1 MGETEYID
9 ISKQR
14 SKSGIRNAIKTVA
27 ELAFPPS
34 LYCVCC
40 GNIIDSTRTYS
51 LCDHCMDHFRWDRSD
66 GISSEDIKLIR
77 CVSYGIYERS
87 LIFDLKYRGK
97 KHVARVIAEIM
108 ADKLISLG
116 IELDYLVPVPMFKEK
131 EKNRG
136 FNQTR
141 LIADFLSKELA
152 CNVSDCLVR
161 TRATRPMRG
170 LSEEQRAEN
179 IKGSI
184 AVASDFD
191 GFDKKAKVAVLDD
204 FYTTGSTARE
214 CIRALK
220 VTGAED
226 IIFIAFASR

>member
-51 LCDHCMDHFRWDRSD
+51 LCDHCMDHFRWDMSD

-220 VTGAED
+220 VTGTED

>member
-1 MGETEYID
+1 MGKTEYID

-14 SKSGIRNAIKTVA
+14 SKLGIRNAIKTVA
-27 ELAFPPS
+27 ELVFPPS
-34 LYCVCC
+34 LYCACC

-108 ADKLISLG
+108 ADKLRSLG

-136 FNQTR
+136 FNQTK

-191 GFDKKAKVAVLDD
+191 GFDKKAIVAVLDD

-220 VTGAED
+220 VTGTED

>member
-14 SKSGIRNAIKTVA
+14 SKLGIRNAIKTVA
-27 ELAFPPS
+27 ELVFPPS
-34 LYCVCC
+34 LYCACC

-108 ADKLISLG
+108 ADKLRSLG

-136 FNQTR
+136 FNQTK

-191 GFDKKAKVAVLDD
+191 GFDKKARVAVLDD

-220 VTGAED
+220 VTGTED

>member
-1 MGETEYID
+1 MGKTEYID

-14 SKSGIRNAIKTVA
+14 SKLGIRNAIKTVA
-27 ELAFPPS
+27 ELVFPPS
-34 LYCVCC
+34 LYCACC

-108 ADKLISLG
+108 ADKLRSLG

-136 FNQTR
+136 FNQTK

-191 GFDKKAKVAVLDD
+191 GFDKKARVAVLDD

-220 VTGAED
+220 VTGTED

>member
-1 MGETEYID
+1 MGKTENICP
-9 ISKQR
+9 SKQG
-14 SKSGIRNAIKTVA
+14 SNSGIRHTIKKIA

-34 LYCVCC
+34 LYCACC

-51 LCDHCMDHFRWDRSD
+51 LCDHCMDHFRWDTGEGTCNGNIR
-66 GISSEDIKLIR
+66 LIR

-97 KHVARVIAEIM
+97 KYVARVIAEIM
-108 ADKLISLG
+108 ADKLLSLG
-116 IELDYLVPVPMFKEK
+116 LEVDYLVPVPMFKEK
-131 EKNRG
+131 EKKRG

-141 LIADFLSKELA
+141 LIANFLSKELS
-152 CNVSDCLVR
+152 CNVTDCLVR

-184 AVASDFD
+184 TVSSGFD
-191 GFDKKAKVAVLDD
+191 GFPKGKRVAVLDD
-204 FYTTGSTARE
+204 FYTTGSTAKE
-214 CIRALK
+214 CIRALE
-220 VTGAED
+220 VTGAEE
-226 IIFIAFASR
+226 IVFIAFASR